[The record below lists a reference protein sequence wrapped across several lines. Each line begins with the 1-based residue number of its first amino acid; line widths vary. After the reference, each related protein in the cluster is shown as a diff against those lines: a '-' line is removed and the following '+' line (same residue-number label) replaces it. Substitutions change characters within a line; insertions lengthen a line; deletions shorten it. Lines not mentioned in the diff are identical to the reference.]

1 MEKRLYALWQRP
13 NQSGDDFRDALL
25 KVLSPQLAALE
36 SLQGIRLAVADSE
49 VASAAMR
56 RMATHQPLPGALLS
70 LWVNAVGAAADWEPL
85 IDDYV
90 ERRSGYLV
98 EESEPLV
105 SRQRHPAPPGERVFG
120 MCQVVF
126 LRKPPGLARDEWLSI
141 WQGSHT
147 PIAIETQSTFGYRQ
161 NAVVRELD
169 EHALPFDAIVEENF
183 PPEAMAS
190 DHEFYATGGDD
201 ELLQQRMTTM
211 LESCARFIDFEHID
225 VIPMSEYHIK

>member
-13 NQSGDDFRDALL
+13 TQTGDDFRDALL
-25 KVLSPQLAALE
+25 KELSPQLAALE
-36 SLQGIRLAVADSE
+36 SLHGIRLAVADSE

-70 LWVNAVGAAADWEPL
+70 LWVNPAGAAADWEPL
-85 IDDYV
+85 IDGCV

-98 EESEPLV
+98 EESEPLA
-105 SRQRHPAPPGERVFG
+105 SRQRHPALPGERVFG

-126 LRKPPGLARDEWLSI
+126 LRKPPKLARDEWLSI

-147 PIAIETQSTFGYRQ
+147 PIAIETQATFGYRQ

-190 DHEFYATGGDD
+190 DHAFYATGGDD
-201 ELLQQRMTTM
+201 GLLQQRMTTM

-225 VIPMSEYHIK
+225 VIPMSEYCIK